1 MKTYIE
7 ADRIDHLDIA
17 RTHNPRRG
25 TRRFMGSTGAA
36 ALSRAMRRRSQ
47 MAPFG
52 YKPQRPA
59 LDNQLVV
66 IGRKAFEKERVFG
79 IAENAT
85 GENPVGLVRIGNEIR
100 LVVRRNKN
108 MWVGAPGPRGVR
120 NIGWIDPDLLRYE
133 GHADLLQANP
143 RKGTRRFGGSTQA
156 AARARRAPAPAA
168 PAPAAAPKKARARRA
183 PAPAAPAAAPKKAR
197 AARATKAKTV
207 KSSLSPASLKILLE
221 ATAGTVFSAWDNN
234 QARPVF
240 EGSLTIDGVSRPV
253 VTNGFALVFTDS
265 IPEKTAKLLR
275 RNLDFSKQ
283 RYNEPII
290 ENLSDKIRPNIQ
302 NSVEVTSDFLEKSRL
317 SNAKLNRGKIVE
329 NDQKRVLGVC
339 FLLSSGIVE
348 SFDLQK
354 IKHLAFTTGAT
365 RLEIGGS
372 YAFFYKN
379 KVLAGILISLDT
391 SKGEGGTTAYWENA
405 TSTLAYLEMF
415 SLMKP
420 EIIKAPNLKT
430 SPLRVKLSKI
440 PGRIESLGQFFSFDA
455 RKVTISN
462 TDNWL
467 FCNSGGLSQAHITT
481 AAQKFFSDYLK
492 GFTSFRK
499 INYSPDYDPQQR
511 EFIDNLLRN
520 ARNAQAAFFDRVVKY
535 EDEYLGRQIQKGVQ
549 VITNDRTIGR
559 LFAIDRIKFLAKY
572 LYFDELRL
580 HNSLLYLFYK
590 GTHVGLITPLR
601 AGGEIIE

>member
-36 ALSRAMRRRSQ
+36 ALSRAMRRKSQ

-66 IGRKAFEKERVFG
+66 IGRKAYEKERVFG

-85 GENPVGLVRIGNEIR
+85 GENPIGLVRIGNEIR

-133 GHADLLQANP
+133 GHADLLQVNP
-143 RKGTRRFGGSTQA
+143 RRGTRRFGGSTQA

-168 PAPAAAPKKARARRA
+168 PAPAAAPKKT
-183 PAPAAPAAAPKKAR
+183 
-197 AARATKAKTV
+197 RATKTKTV

-221 ATAGTVFSAWDNN
+221 ATAGTVFSTWDNN
-234 QARPVF
+234 QAMPVF
-240 EGSLTIDGVSRPV
+240 VGSLTIDGVSRPV

-290 ENLSDKIRPNIQ
+290 EKLSDKIRPNIQ
-302 NSVEVTSDFLEKSRL
+302 NSDEVTSEFLEKSKL
-317 SNAKLNRGKIVE
+317 SNAKLKRGKIVE
-329 NDQKRVLGVC
+329 NDQKRVLGIC
-339 FLLSSGIVE
+339 FLLSSGKVE

-354 IKHLAFTTGAT
+354 IKHLASTTGAT

-372 YAFFYKN
+372 YAFFYKSN
-379 KVLAGILISLDT
+379 VLVGILISLDT
-391 SKGEGGTTAYWENA
+391 SKGEGGTAVYWENA
-405 TSTLAYLEMF
+405 TSTEAYLE
-415 SLMKP
+415 LLGQMKP

-440 PGRIESLGQFFSFDA
+440 PGRTETLGGFFSFDA

-462 TDNWL
+462 TENWL
-467 FCNSGGLSQAHITT
+467 FCTSGGLSQAHMTT
-481 AAQKFFSDYLK
+481 AAQKFFSDYLQ
-492 GFTSFRK
+492 GFTGSRSR
-499 INYSPDYDPQQR
+499 NYNPNYDPQQR

-520 ARNAQAAFFDRVVKY
+520 ARNAQAAFFDRVVEY
-535 EDEYLGRQIQKGVQ
+535 EDEYLKRKINKGVQ
-549 VITNDRTIGR
+549 VIANDRTIGR

-590 GTHVGLITPLR
+590 GMHVGLITPLR